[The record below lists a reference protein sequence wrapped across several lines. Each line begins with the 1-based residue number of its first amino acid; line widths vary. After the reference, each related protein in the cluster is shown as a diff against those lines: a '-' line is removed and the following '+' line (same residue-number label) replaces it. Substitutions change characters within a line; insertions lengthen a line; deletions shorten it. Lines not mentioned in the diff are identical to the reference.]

1 MYIYRFVF
9 SILFIGGKSAVLT
22 AITVCLGGKTTFTNR
37 ASSIKSLI
45 REGAK
50 WDILWLTKRFRF
62 LFYPRQFSFKF
73 VRLVASPILTSHNN
87 SLNYLRTCEVTV
99 QLRNRGVDAYKH
111 NIYGD
116 FILVSRRWSNEAKST
131 STYKIRNSSGTY

>member
-50 WDILWLTKRFRF
+50 
-62 LFYPRQFSFKF
+62 
-73 VRLVASPILTSHNN
+73 
-87 SLNYLRTCEVTV
+87 
-99 QLRNRGVDAYKH
+99 
-111 NIYGD
+111 
-116 FILVSRRWSNEAKST
+116 
-131 STYKIRNSSGTY
+131 